1 MEVGTAPG
9 VGQDEAS
16 KGPTA
21 VGTAWLVVLR
31 ATRADGVEEPK
42 TRRSS
47 SVGSVV
53 VVMMVVVVV
62 GAVVVAQLAAAQ
74 LDVSR

>member
-21 VGTAWLVVLR
+21 VGTAWLLVLR

-42 TRRSS
+42 TRRRS

-53 VVMMVVVVV
+53 VVMMVVVV